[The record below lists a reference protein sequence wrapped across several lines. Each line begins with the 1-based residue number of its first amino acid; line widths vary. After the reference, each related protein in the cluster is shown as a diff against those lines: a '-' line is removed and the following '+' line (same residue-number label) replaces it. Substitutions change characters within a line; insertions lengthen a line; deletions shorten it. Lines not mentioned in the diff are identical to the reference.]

1 MMFVRKESLY
11 LHSEKQADRMN
22 FPECKS
28 RKVLKRLLLVC
39 CAWLFFTCLSAQRH
53 YTFES
58 CQLGPEWRYVG
69 QPDLSKYVFAD
80 GKLRLKGSVFEL
92 REEKPST
99 FVGLE
104 QTTEKFVAETKLTL
118 FDAESGDEAGL
129 CVFKSREGY
138 IQCCLNNYQE
148 SRRLKVR
155 LQLLSH
161 RLLLVDRYV
170 GMLSEVWLRVSSDG
184 SKLKF
189 CYSTDG
195 KEFKRLEEVDLR
207 LLKSDLVGGEDP
219 ALVGMYAFMGSTKY
233 QAGYTFGDFD
243 YFDFQENP

>member
-1 MMFVRKESLY
+1 M
-11 LHSEKQADRMN
+11 
-22 FPECKS
+22 
-28 RKVLKRLLLVC
+28 
-39 CAWLFFTCLSAQRH
+39 
-53 YTFES
+53 
-58 CQLGPEWRYVG
+58 G

-243 YFDFQENP
+243 YFDFQEIP

>member
-28 RKVLKRLLLVC
+28 RKVLKRMLLVC

-80 GKLRLKGSVFEL
+80 GKLQLKGSVFEL
-92 REEKPST
+92 HEENPST

-118 FDAESGDEAGL
+118 FDAETGDEAGL

-161 RLLLVDRYV
+161 RLLLVDRHV

-233 QAGYTFGDFD
+233 QAGYTYGDFD
-243 YFDFQENP
+243 YFDFQEIP